1 MRHVTANRVW
11 AVVSLAIAAVLWYLV
26 VGEPELVTSQPA
38 PIFLKNLPRDIEV
51 ASDIPDRVHL
61 ELRGPEGKLTAARL
75 ADTAVFL
82 DLASVEAPGERTFT
96 IGPGS
101 LNLPRN
107 VTFLRAVP
115 SQLRLRFDRLM
126 SKDVA
131 VQVRTTGTTG
141 LEVVR
146 QDVQPK
152 TLKVTGPENHVRQI
166 DSAQTDPID
175 ISKISKQGQFS
186 VHAYVADPQVR
197 FENAPMV
204 TVKLWVERVE
214 PAPQ

>member
-1 MRHVTANRVW
+1 MRFLTANLGW
-11 AVVSLAIAAVLWYLV
+11 KALSLVIAGVLWFLV

-38 PIFLKNLPRDIEV
+38 AIFLKNLPRDLEV
-51 ASDIPDRVHL
+51 GSDMPDRVHL
-61 ELRGPEGKLTAARL
+61 ELRGPAGKLTAARL

-82 DLASVEAPGERTFT
+82 DLASVEGPGERTFS
-96 IGPGS
+96 IGSGS
-101 LNLPRN
+101 LNLPRG

-126 SKDVA
+126 SKEVA
-131 VQVRTTGTTG
+131 VQVRTTGTRG

-146 QDVQPK
+146 QEVQPAM
-152 TLKVTGPENHVRQI
+152 LKVTGPENHVQQI

-175 ISKISKQGQFS
+175 LSKIAKQGQFT

-197 FENAPMV
+197 FETSPLV
-204 TVKLWVERVE
+204 TVKVWIQRLET
-214 PAPQ
+214 PAQ

>member
-1 MRHVTANRVW
+1 MRFLTANLAW
-11 AVVSLAIAAVLWYLV
+11 KALSLVIAGVLWFLV

-51 ASDIPDRVHL
+51 GSDIPDRVHL
-61 ELRGPEGKLTAARL
+61 ELRGAAGKLTAARL

-82 DLASVEAPGERTFT
+82 DAMAAPGERTFT
-96 IGPGS
+96 IGPGN
-101 LNLPRN
+101 LNLPRG

-126 SKDVA
+126 SKEVT
-131 VQVRTTGTTG
+131 VQVRTTGTNG
-141 LEVVR
+141 LKVVR
-146 QDVQPK
+146 LDVQPK
-152 TLKVTGPENHVRQI
+152 TLKVTGPENHVQQV

-175 ISKISKQGQFS
+175 VSKISKQGQFT

-197 FENAPMV
+197 FESPPSV
-204 TVKLWVERVE
+204 TVKVWIQRPET
-214 PAPQ
+214 PQQ